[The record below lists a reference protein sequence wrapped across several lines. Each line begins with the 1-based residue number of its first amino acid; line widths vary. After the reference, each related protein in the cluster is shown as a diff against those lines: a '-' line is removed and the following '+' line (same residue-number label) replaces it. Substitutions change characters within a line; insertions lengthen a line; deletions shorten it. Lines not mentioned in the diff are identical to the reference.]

1 MIFCKEFLQ
10 MTTLS
15 TRLSQ
20 KELDYLE
27 TIALENKLYK
37 GATKKTSLGK
47 AMKELIKWC
56 QLNDIDISKPLPSM
70 DGDTKKMIEHIHLSI
85 PNLLYLSR
93 IQTLLGS
100 DKFSDEEVTK
110 CRKQT
115 IAYLNT
121 VCGDFQNVT
130 YSEIPCSSN
139 EIGLNQSTIEP
150 EKTKWKLP

>member
-1 MIFCKEFLQ
+1 

-27 TIALENKLYK
+27 TIASDNKLYK
-37 GATKKTSLGK
+37 GETKETSLGK

-56 QLNDIDISKPLPSM
+56 QHNNIDISKPLPSI
-70 DGDTKKMIEHIHLSI
+70 DGDIKKMVEHIHMSI
-85 PNLLYLSR
+85 PNLMYLSR

-100 DKFSDEEVTK
+100 DKFSDEEVQK

-121 VCGDFQNVT
+121 ACGDFQNVT
-130 YSEIPCSSN
+130 YSEIPYSSN
-139 EIGLNQSTIEP
+139 EVGLKQAAIEP